1 MASRHEL
8 DLEQK
13 MNLIGD
19 KENGLSHRQLK
30 EKFQVSL
37 GAVSNILKR
46 KNEYTHDYETNCN
59 KKLKRKLKD
68 DTSQVLNDTVYEWFV
83 AQRSK
88 RIPVSGPI
96 LQEYA
101 RKVALE
107 LNDKSDFKASNG
119 WLDRFRARYNIK
131 FRAISG
137 ESAAVDPD
145 AVDDWKSRLSSMLKD
160 YNPGDVYNCDETGL
174 FFKSMPDKSFVL
186 DNNDCKGGKRSKE
199 RYTVLLC
206 ANWAGTDKPKPV
218 VIGKAV
224 KLRCFKN
231 MNMTKLPVTC
241 FSNRTA
247 WMNSSIFSTWLH
259 EFDTMI
265 GKQQR
270 KIVLFLDNA
279 PVHPPDIKLD
289 NITLK
294 FFPSNT
300 TALIQSMDQGV
311 IRTIKA
317 YYCRQLV
324 QHIIT
329 NSNHAYSA
337 DDIVVTALDAVCWI
351 DFAWRSITE
360 STLRNTFK
368 AAGFE
373 IPVVLSEPTSSK
385 TTFIDEDVVVQQ
397 NVCLNELDRVLN
409 HLTIGG
415 KTMSASDF
423 VTVDDNVPVFNEW
436 NDDIEKI
443 LSFDGVLAED
453 PPQDE
458 QLDPETVPALSEVLK
473 MM

>member
-1 MASRHEL
+1 
-8 DLEQK
+8 
-13 MNLIGD
+13 MNLIRE

-30 EKFQVSL
+30 EKFQ
-37 GAVSNILKR
+37 
-46 KNEYTHDYETNCN
+46 
-59 KKLKRKLKD
+59 LKRKLKD

-88 RIPVSGPI
+88 IIPVSGPI

-119 WLDRFRARYNIK
+119 CLYRFRARYNIK

-186 DNNDCKGGKRSKE
+186 DNNDCKG
-199 RYTVLLC
+199 
-206 ANWAGTDKPKPV
+206 
-218 VIGKAV
+218 
-224 KLRCFKN
+224 
-231 MNMTKLPVTC
+231 
-241 FSNRTA
+241 
-247 WMNSSIFSTWLH
+247 
-259 EFDTMI
+259 
-265 GKQQR
+265 
-270 KIVLFLDNA
+270 DNA

-473 MM
+473 MMRQLHLLSTAQYPELHPFVIQLESKLINVFLDSSVSQQRSIRDCFKPI